1 MPHQNGAGPDH
12 RGDGGEAQS
21 SVLGWL
27 ATATDS
33 RPHNTKLQLVRADL
47 VGADTAVAAG
57 ITATGHAPLLTL
69 CRRLVEAGHDPS
81 TPLEAYRGTTLCLRA
96 RSIGAGARLT
106 VREGPDGK
114 PRFATYRPAP
124 DGRQSCGGQPPTRSN
139 AGEAPAHEA
148 QPHHQP
154 TQKPAAVFGSTPAER
169 FVIRHFINS
178 IGRRPAKKI
187 RAAFGARARQKEIS
201 HDGYIENG
209 PRPQ

>member
-47 VGADTAVAAG
+47 IGVDTCTAAG

-96 RSIGAGARLT
+96 RSIGVGARLT

-139 AGEAPAHEA
+139 AVLRRNHANPMIVLPWRVWARLL
-148 QPHHQP
+148 
-154 TQKPAAVFGSTPAER
+154 ER
-169 FVIRHFINS
+169 VR
-178 IGRRPAKKI
+178 
-187 RAAFGARARQKEIS
+187 
-201 HDGYIENG
+201 
-209 PRPQ
+209 

>member
-1 MPHQNGAGPDH
+1 MTDQTPQTLSVPQAG
-12 RGDGGEAQS
+12 E
-21 SVLGWL
+21 
-27 ATATDS
+27 
-33 RPHNTKLQLVRADL
+33 VRADL

-124 DGRQSCGGQPPTRSN
+124 DCRQSCGGQPPTRSN
-139 AGEAPAHEA
+139 AGGGPAHEGA
-148 QPHHQP
+148 LP
-154 TQKPAAVFGSTPAER
+154 KTPRSGRSGPPGLIGQARHER
-169 FVIRHFINS
+169 
-178 IGRRPAKKI
+178 
-187 RAAFGARARQKEIS
+187 RAPPPSA
-201 HDGYIENG
+201 
-209 PRPQ
+209 

>member
-12 RGDGGEAQS
+12 RGDSGEAQS
-21 SVLGWL
+21 SLLGWL

-33 RPHNTKLQLVRADL
+33 RPHNTSLQLVRADL

-81 TPLEAYRGTTLCLRA
+81 TPLEAYRGTTLCLRV

-139 AGEAPAHEA
+139 AGEAPGHERRSPKHLGA
-148 QPHHQP
+148 
-154 TQKPAAVFGSTPAER
+154 GD
-169 FVIRHFINS
+169 
-178 IGRRPAKKI
+178 RRPARPY
-187 RAAFGARARQKEIS
+187 RAGA
-201 HDGYIENG
+201 
-209 PRPQ
+209 P

>member
-1 MPHQNGAGPDH
+1 MPHQNRAGPDH

-33 RPHNTKLQLVRADL
+33 RPHTKLQLVRADL

-69 CRRLVEAGHDPS
+69 CRRLVEAGHNPS

-106 VREGPDGK
+106 VR
-114 PRFATYRPAP
+114 
-124 DGRQSCGGQPPTRSN
+124 
-139 AGEAPAHEA
+139 
-148 QPHHQP
+148 
-154 TQKPAAVFGSTPAER
+154 
-169 FVIRHFINS
+169 
-178 IGRRPAKKI
+178 RRP
-187 RAAFGARARQKEIS
+187 RRQTPLRDLPSRSRWPPELRGSAAHAFKRWG
-201 HDGYIENG
+201 G
-209 PRPQ
+209 PCP

>member
-1 MPHQNGAGPDH
+1 MPHQNGAGPAH

-33 RPHNTKLQLVRADL
+33 RPHTKLQLVRADL

-81 TPLEAYRGTTLCLRA
+81 TPLEAYRGTILCLRV

-106 VREGPDGK
+106 VKEGPDGK
-114 PRFATYRPAP
+114 PRFATPGP

-139 AGEAPAHEA
+139 AAPAHE
-148 QPHHQP
+148 
-154 TQKPAAVFGSTPAER
+154 
-169 FVIRHFINS
+169 
-178 IGRRPAKKI
+178 
-187 RAAFGARARQKEIS
+187 GALPKHLGAGE
-201 HDGYIENG
+201 
-209 PRPQ
+209 